1 MTEAWGY
8 TRLSQTSDTSID
20 RQKRHIVS
28 YTDEHGFTLAGIL
41 DDGERSSGF
50 DAAREKY
57 QELRKLVSDGDLD
70 AIVVNDK
77 KRLARDF
84 DETMRLI
91 LDCRE
96 QDVEIH
102 THRDGQLDISDPMNA
117 SIEVLRAASD
127 HEAKLEEIEKAKEAV
142 RERVDNGCYH
152 GTPPFGLRFAEDKCH
167 LEKAEEQF
175 DQLETILERREDGDR
190 VVDVAEDVGV
200 STATVSRAT
209 SRGIEWYE
217 EKLAEYGLDAQS
229 DPKRQTETPG

>member
-1 MTEAWGY
+1 MTDAWGY

-20 RQKRHIVS
+20 RQKRHIES
-28 YTDEHGFTLAGIL
+28 YADEHGFTLIDIL

-57 QELRKLVSDGDLD
+57 QELRALVSGGELD
-70 AIVVNDK
+70 VILVNDK

-96 QDVEIH
+96 QNVEIH

-152 GTPPFGLRFAEDKCH
+152 GTPPFGLRFADDKCH
-167 LEKAEEQF
+167 LEKHPGEFE
-175 DQLETILERREDGDR
+175 QLEEILDRRGDGDR
-190 VVDVAEDVGV
+190 VVDVAEDIGV
-200 STATVSRAT
+200 STATVSRAAK
-209 SRGIEWYE
+209 RGIDWYR
-217 EKLAEYGLDAQS
+217 EKLAEYGV
-229 DPKRQTETPG
+229 

>member
-1 MTEAWGY
+1 MTDAWGY
-8 TRLSQTSDTSID
+8 TRLSQTSDTSIE
-20 RQKRHIVS
+20 RQTRHIET
-28 YTDEHGFTLAGIL
+28 YAEDHGFNLIDIL

-50 DAAREKY
+50 DSGREKY
-57 QELRKLVSDGDLD
+57 QELRKLVSGGELD

-96 QDVEIH
+96 QDIKIH
-102 THRDGQLDISDPMNA
+102 THQNGQLDISEPMNA

-167 LEKAEEQF
+167 LEKHPEQFEALEDIISRRQAEEPIEQ
-175 DQLETILERREDGDR
+175 
-190 VVDVAEDVGV
+190 VANDIGV
-200 STATVSRAT
+200 STATVSRAA
-209 SRGIEWYE
+209 SRGMDWYR
-217 EKLAEYGLDAQS
+217 EKLTEYGV
-229 DPKRQTETPG
+229 